1 MDIEYLVGI
10 DFGHGETTASCIEI
24 KSGKLKHLRIR
35 DNSEEDSY
43 KIESVVYRGPTKDG
57 SLKYSLSKGGDDFV
71 TTPAI
76 CLSLKE
82 KIRELRGIS
91 NKNQKEA
98 FENFIR
104 LVYQKL
110 LENNTSILSKDG
122 KNFLLFIAS
131 PTNWNSQDKADYK
144 QFVEQA
150 VGREIGW
157 VINESDAAYYQK
169 KQEGLVLVVDYGSST
184 IDFTLVYNNK
194 KINIDNLSN
203 QMGARAVELD
213 MWSKY
218 RFDPSDEV
226 EPENRYANIIHIT
239 EDLKRKHQMNYLN
252 IDDWMMFNLRKWKED
267 TYTKDGTLSY
277 FAWNEPLIF
286 RLFKLRGFPLCQQS
300 YEDELSDNFLGS
312 YIRAVSDMFVNV
324 RSKINS
330 NEDLREQ
337 GANPRYLTLIVSGGA
352 SRMPWVCKSLSE
364 VFGIPYDTIK
374 QNKDDRPEYIV
385 SDGIVKYAYALYQVK
400 VGIVDLVKEFKNWL
414 YLFFHLGDDIKRL
427 ISKVCSDLYVKRV
440 REDKKV
446 KQYGCHSFQDS
457 EIPNPKRIGE
467 TYFKSSILSFMS
479 DIAADINNQLLNDK
493 KAIQDEIFRGIKEV
507 LHEQLNQRMEMLLTK
522 SFGKRAFTWDF
533 LDEKQINWPTI
544 DKDFTIGDNKF
555 EAVSDKCLRF
565 MGQDTNTK
573 YGYSVVPKSLVGG
586 SYRKQRDLEKRKQI
600 IEAYCA
606 FIEQTYFKPYDD
618 DQLERLFSEIDES
631 VVSNIVKSVEK
642 YLTFNPCGYDLEK
655 EIKKELSLAQQ
666 KIVVKEMNHT
676 PDISHAFEA
685 YITSCEG
692 KAVSVKVEVGQIRK
706 GDWVEISSGKGEVMG
721 ACVVEAPN
729 TSKWMRLVLDREI
742 SYIYKEGSI
751 IKRKSK

>member
-1 MDIEYLVGI
+1 MAIKYLVGI
-10 DFGHGETTASCIEI
+10 DFGHGETTASCIDI
-24 KSGKLKHLRIR
+24 STGNLQHLRIQ
-35 DNSEEDSY
+35 DSGGEDSY
-43 KIESVVYRGPTKDG
+43 KIASVIYWIPKDNDSFEF
-57 SLKYSLSKGGDDFV
+57 SLKKNHFEK
-71 TTPAI
+71 TPAV
-76 CLSLKE
+76 CLSFKE
-82 KIRELRGIS
+82 KI
-91 NKNQKEA
+91 NKFGEYGDRIQKAA

-104 LVYQKL
+104 LVYLRL
-110 LENNTSILSKDG
+110 LQLNKSFLSEDG
-122 KNFLLFIAS
+122 SNFLLFIAS
-131 PTNWNSQDKADYK
+131 PTKWSNQDKTEYK
-144 QFVEQA
+144 RFVEKA
-150 VGREIGW
+150 IGREIGW

-169 KQEGLVLVVDYGSST
+169 KQDGLLLVVDFGSST
-184 IDFTLVYNNK
+184 IDFTLMYNNE
-194 KINIDNLSN
+194 KIDIDALSN
-203 QMGARAVELD
+203 QLGAQAVELI
-213 MWSKY
+213 MWNNY
-218 RFDPSDEV
+218 RFDPNKKEGLND
-226 EPENRYANIIHIT
+226 YARQKNIM
-239 EDLKRKHQMNYLN
+239 EDYKRQGGMNYLDL
-252 IDDWMMFNLRKWKED
+252 DDWMRLSLREAKEYA
-267 TYTKDGTLSY
+267 YTFDS
-277 FAWNEPLIF
+277 
-286 RLFKLRGFPLCQQS
+286 
-300 YEDELSDNFLGS
+300 ELSDFSWREAMCKKLFGIKGSPCQMMFGEESSDEFLGS
-312 YIRAVSDMFVNV
+312 YMKAVSDSFEKV
-324 RSKINS
+324 RNRIQS
-330 NEDLREQ
+330 NKRLQELGVDPNQLR
-337 GANPRYLTLIVSGGA
+337 LIVSGGA

-692 KAVSVKVEVGQIRK
+692 KTVSVKVEVGQIRK

-721 ACVVEAPN
+721 ACVVEAPS